1 MPSSLLKFK
10 YPPSIGNHRLIPLAA
25 DKVAFDGMR
34 VRLQTTG
41 LEEEAFQT
49 IAPGETVEAEW
60 DPAQVHD
67 LSSGGQFDF
76 VTSGSFLTADIDS
89 TDLTGSVAYSSN
101 TLASKIDG
109 SAAAKVRR
117 DFHDKVKR
125 TDVQSDCTGTQ
136 LSAVNSGMTEH
147 P

>member
-1 MPSSLLKFK
+1 
-10 YPPSIGNHRLIPLAA
+10 
-25 DKVAFDGMR
+25 MR

-41 LEEEAFQT
+41 LEEDAFQT

-76 VTSGSFLTADIDS
+76 VTSGSFLTAEIDS

-101 TLASKIDG
+101 TLASKVDG
-109 SAAAKVRR
+109 VAAAKVRR
-117 DFHDKVKR
+117 DFHEKVKR

-136 LSAVNSGMTEH
+136 LSAVNSGMNEH